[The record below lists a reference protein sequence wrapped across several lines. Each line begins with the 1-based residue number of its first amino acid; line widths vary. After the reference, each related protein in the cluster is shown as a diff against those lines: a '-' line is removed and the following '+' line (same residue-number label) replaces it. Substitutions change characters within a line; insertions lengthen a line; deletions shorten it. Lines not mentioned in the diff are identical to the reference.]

1 MTSPPT
7 TAPASTP
14 EAAATGS
21 AGPTAFSPAANLLRG
36 ALIAY
41 LIPRLAQTSRPHGIA
56 MINAAV
62 KGLTSRNYP
71 ARRQQLV
78 DMLTRLT
85 QGRLGPVGI
94 DDLPAMLKAL
104 GPEIER
110 ADRSTLTVI
119 YNDES
124 NQRRA

>member
-41 LIPRLAQTSRPHGIA
+41 LIPRLSANSRPHGVA
-56 MINAAV
+56 MINQAV
-62 KGLTSRNYP
+62 KVLTSRNYP
-71 ARRQQLV
+71 ARRQSLI
-78 DMLTRLT
+78 DTLNRLT
-85 QGRLGPVGI
+85 QGRLGPAGI

-104 GPEIER
+104 EPEIEH
-110 ADRSTLTVI
+110 ADRTTLTVI
-119 YNDES
+119 HSD
-124 NQRRA
+124 